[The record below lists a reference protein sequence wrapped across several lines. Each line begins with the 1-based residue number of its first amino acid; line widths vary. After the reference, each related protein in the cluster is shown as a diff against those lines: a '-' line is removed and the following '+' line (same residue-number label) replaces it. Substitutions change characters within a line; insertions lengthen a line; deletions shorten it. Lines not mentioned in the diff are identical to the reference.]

1 MRSARRVGYASR
13 VNPGHGSAATSVGL
27 LAKSELPASVAV
39 LAAAFRDNP
48 LNRAAI
54 ASPNPKKRLRVNAVG
69 MRALLPVAH
78 ARDGVLVA
86 RTHGAVSAALIS
98 APPYGYP
105 LPPPPFVQRLWCFLG
120 QGVQVSSR
128 WNQVFKVLNGAHPDE
143 PHWYLSSLGVDP
155 PFQGRGIGGV
165 LLSAWLADVDRSAD
179 PAYLETDMEVN
190 LDFYHREGFEP
201 VGELDVLGVRVW
213 CMRRLPRK

>member
-1 MRSARRVGYASR
+1 M
-13 VNPGHGSAATSVGL
+13 
-27 LAKSELPASVAV
+27 VAQ
-39 LAAAFRDNP
+39 DG
-48 LNRAAI
+48 
-54 ASPNPKKRLRVNAVG
+54 RLRVAESMG
-69 MRALLPVAH
+69 DALALLEIEHH
-78 ARDGVLVA
+78 AGVVVEQHVIA
-86 RTHGAVSAALIS
+86 VEGAGV
-98 APPYGYP
+98 
-105 LPPPPFVQRLWCFLG
+105 LG
-120 QGVQVSSR
+120 QGVEVSSR

>member
-1 MRSARRVGYASR
+1 MKTVSMGAGSGFWGDLMEPAVEMAERSEIQYLGFD
-13 VNPGHGSAATSVGL
+13 HL
-27 LAKSELPASVAV
+27 SELTMAILSRHRAKDPAQGYIPDAV
-39 LAAAFRDNP
+39 P
-48 LNRAAI
+48 W
-54 ASPNPKKRLRVNAVG
+54 